1 MEAADVVRIV
11 AYLVLCAAFV
21 LCCVMAAIPA
31 DEVLERGDE
40 PVNEHARLL
49 GRTVMAKV
57 YEGSPWERMV
67 VVAVSWK
74 GAIAVRPEW
83 DPEARARWIRK
94 DVAPQRVREIDE

>member
-1 MEAADVVRIV
+1 MEATDVVHIV

-21 LCCVMAAIPA
+21 LFCVMVAMPA
-31 DEVLERGDE
+31 GEMGEHEDK
-40 PVNEHARLL
+40 PVNEHAHLL

-57 YEGSPWERMV
+57 YEGSAWERMV